1 MNDNWVIRGP
11 SVHATMSA
19 IRESAKLLQQ
29 TRELLKQAE
38 AVIRFRSDIDD
49 NKLEYSL
56 NNQEMQLLTVFLRK
70 NASPS

>member
-1 MNDNWVIRGP
+1 
-11 SVHATMSA
+11 MSA